1 MGEHEIS
8 ISIADAEASLI
19 AANNRIA
26 AQNRAL
32 FDEKGIRVLDVV
44 GAIGAGKTALI
55 ELLID
60 KIKSKYK
67 IAAIAGDMATD
78 VDSTRIRSHG
88 VQAIQIETAS
98 ECALTASF
106 VRDVAKDLDLDNL
119 DLLIIENVGNLICPS
134 DFILGAHARITVVSV
149 TEGNHVVRKHPLLF
163 KLSEVAVIN
172 KMDLAEIVEANVEE
186 MVSDALTINP
196 EIKVIK
202 TSAKTE
208 EGVDSLIAALDL

>member
-8 ISIADAEASLI
+8 ISIADAERNLI
-19 AANNRIA
+19 EANNRIA

-32 FDEKGIRVLDVV
+32 FDEKGIKVLDVV

-60 KIKSKYK
+60 KIKSKYR

-134 DFILGAHARITVVSV
+134 DFILGAHARIAVVSV

-163 KLSEVAVIN
+163 KLSDVAVIN

-208 EGVDSLIAALDL
+208 DGVDSLIAALDL

>member
-8 ISIADAEASLI
+8 ISIADAERNLI
-19 AANNRIA
+19 EANNRIA

-32 FDEKGIRVLDVV
+32 FDEKGIRVLDIV

-60 KIKSKYK
+60 RIKSKYR

-88 VQAIQIETAS
+88 VQAIQIETES

-163 KLSEVAVIN
+163 KLSDVAVIN
-172 KMDLAEIVEANVEE
+172 KMDLAAIVEANVDE
-186 MVSDALTINP
+186 MVNDALTINP

-208 EGVDSLIAALDL
+208 DGIDSLIAALDL

>member
-8 ISIADAEASLI
+8 ISIADAERNLI
-19 AANNRIA
+19 EANNRIA

-32 FDEKGIRVLDVV
+32 FDEKGIRVFDVV

-60 KIKSKYK
+60 KIKMKYR

-78 VDSTRIRSHG
+78 VDSTRIRT
-88 VQAIQIETAS
+88 ES

-106 VRDVAKDLDLDNL
+106 VRDVTKDLDLDNL

-163 KLSEVAVIN
+163 KLSDVAIIN
-172 KMDLAEIVEANVEE
+172 KMDLAEIVEANVDE